1 MGIRLTPLE
10 EEILRDLRVSDVK
23 HLAESKKMTEGTIN
37 VHLYRIRKK
46 YKDARKF
53 VDKID
58 TLRRDNPNIRK
69 YLKTRETK

>member
-1 MGIRLTPLE
+1 
-10 EEILRDLRVSDVK
+10 
-23 HLAESKKMTEGTIN
+23 MTEGTIN

-46 YKDARKF
+46 YKQARKF

-58 TLRRDNPNIRK
+58 ILRRDNPNIRK